1 MGTGFW
7 GHHSKVCRPVNA
19 LPPGGKETR
28 VARREHTGSLTLA
41 VRITLE
47 PSWGSPTCVAQA
59 YERVVPITRRP
70 APQARASQP
79 AEDAPQTQPVGRR
92 QRS

>member
-7 GHHSKVCRPVNA
+7 GHHSKECRPIKV
-19 LPPGGKETR
+19 PRYGRKEIS
-28 VARREHTGSLTLA
+28 VARRVRTGS
-41 VRITLE
+41 ITLE
-47 PSWGSPTCVAQA
+47 VRRTFEPSWMSPACVAQA

-70 APQARASQP
+70 APQPRASQP